1 MATRALYES
10 KYLVKNDKYDS
21 EKYGDVNCS
30 IAIDTNDA
38 FNVTRVD
45 DVVVNRYEAQIET
58 VMHQHTDYAD
68 GGNSYEVCLHGEL
81 FTLAEVVS
89 KFVNLPN
96 AEPLNVFKL
105 ADVTFKASM
114 LIC

>member
-1 MATRALYES
+1 
-10 KYLVKNDKYDS
+10 VKKLKVSELIKELNIVL

-81 FTLAEVVS
+81 FTLADDE
-89 KFVNLPN
+89 
-96 AEPLNVFKL
+96 
-105 ADVTFKASM
+105 D
-114 LIC
+114 